1 MFRSIL
7 LPTSLFIIIQTY
19 IFTLDIPQTE
29 KILTEDNIRI
39 TNYIQL
45 MKNKSDVS
53 ILMIILIMIYW
64 FMGGILSLF

>member
-1 MFRSIL
+1 MFTSIL
-7 LPTSLFIIIQTY
+7 LPISLFIIIQTY

-29 KILTEDNIRI
+29 KILTEDDKRI

>member
-1 MFRSIL
+1 MFTSIL
-7 LPTSLFIIIQTY
+7 LPISLFIIIQTY

-29 KILTEDNIRI
+29 KILTEDNTRI